1 MPYIQHT
8 EHYTIKVLEGKRTR
22 YDDQYNPS
30 VATNLRVKFLST
42 LPKSTDEAKDE
53 IYDHFRFG
61 CGCEHDCCGHWFGGA
76 YKVRRDPRKKGEY
89 TLRVI
94 SQRNI

>member
-8 EHYTIKVLEGKRTR
+8 ENYTIKVLKGKTTS
-22 YDDQYNPS
+22 YDDRGNPS
-30 VATNLRVKFLST
+30 RHMNLRVKFLS
-42 LPKSTDEAKDE
+42 LPESTDEAKDE

-61 CGCEHDCCGHWFGGA
+61 CSCEHDCCGHWFGGA
-76 YKVRRDPRKKGEY
+76 YKVRKDPRKKGEY